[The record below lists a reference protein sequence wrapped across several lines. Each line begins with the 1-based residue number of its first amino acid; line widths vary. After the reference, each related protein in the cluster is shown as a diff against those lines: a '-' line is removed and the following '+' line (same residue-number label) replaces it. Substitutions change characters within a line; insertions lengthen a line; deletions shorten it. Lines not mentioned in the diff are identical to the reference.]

1 MARTPFTVTTASG
14 SSTVPVTVVELF
26 VNKESGAGEVIV
38 SFGPCRLTVMALE
51 LVFPALSVAD
61 TLIERTP
68 CTITREQLKL
78 PDASDA
84 GVPLQLTLA
93 MPDNASL
100 ASPLTATFV
109 VGMTPLSIGE
119 VMLTSGGV

>member
-1 MARTPFTVTTASG
+1 
-14 SSTVPVTVVELF
+14 
-26 VNKESGAGEVIV
+26 
-38 SFGPCRLTVMALE
+38 MALE

-100 ASPLTATFV
+100 ASPFTATFV
-109 VGMTPLSIGE
+109 EGLRLLSAGE
-119 VMLTSGGV
+119 VMLTSGGA